1 MVFDLTEENFIMY
14 AMKYYDN
21 PYCKGMTEFMDDIKR
36 FKYIK
41 RLLGKYHC
49 GKGLKERLI
58 LNHIIVLNN
67 LFGVEAATKMLFFKT
82 EERFWPQLKTFLV
95 FLNYMPE
102 KVVLSSTRTITDTDI
117 QVDLKIANILRK
129 V

>member
-1 MVFDLTEENFIMY
+1 MTFELTEENFIMY

-21 PYCKGMTEFMDDIKR
+21 PSCKGMAEFLDDIKR

-41 RLLGKYHC
+41 RLLGKYTS
-49 GKGLKERLI
+49 GKELKERLI
-58 LNHIIVLNN
+58 INHMIVLNN
-67 LFGVEAATKMLFFKT
+67 LFGVEATTKMLFFKIDKK
-82 EERFWPQLKTFLV
+82 FWPQLKTFLV

-102 KVVLSSTRTITDTDI
+102 KIILNKGVAIIESEIPLDD
-117 QVDLKIANILRK
+117 KIVEILRK

>member
-1 MVFDLTEENFIMY
+1 MTLELTEENFIMY

-21 PYCKGMTEFMDDIKR
+21 PACKGMAEFLDDIKR

-41 RLLGKYHC
+41 RLLGKYTS
-49 GKGLKERLI
+49 GKELKERLI
-58 LNHIIVLNN
+58 INHMIVLNN
-67 LFGVEAATKMLFFKT
+67 LFGVEATTKMLFFKIDKK
-82 EERFWPQLKTFLV
+82 FWPQLKTFLV

-102 KVVLSSTRTITDTDI
+102 KIILS
-117 QVDLKIANILRK
+117 KGIAIVESEISLDDNIVEILRR

>member
-1 MVFDLTEENFIMY
+1 MTLELTEENFIMY

-21 PYCKGMTEFMDDIKR
+21 PSCKGMAEFLDDIKR

-41 RLLGKYHC
+41 RLLGKYTS
-49 GKGLKERLI
+49 GKELKERLI
-58 LNHIIVLNN
+58 INHMIVLNN
-67 LFGVEAATKMLFFKT
+67 LFGVEATTKMLFFKIDKK
-82 EERFWPQLKTFLV
+82 FWPQLKTFLV

-102 KVVLSSTRTITDTDI
+102 KIILNKGVAIIESEIPIDDNIVE
-117 QVDLKIANILRK
+117 ILRR

>member
-1 MVFDLTEENFIMY
+1 MTFELTEENFIMY

-21 PYCKGMTEFMDDIKR
+21 PSCKGMAEFLDDIKR

-41 RLLGKYHC
+41 RLLGKYTS
-49 GKGLKERLI
+49 GKELKERLI
-58 LNHIIVLNN
+58 INHMIVLNN
-67 LFGVEAATKMLFFKT
+67 LFGVEATTKMLFFKIDKK
-82 EERFWPQLKTFLV
+82 FWPQLKTFLV

-102 KVVLSSTRTITDTDI
+102 KIILNKGVAIIESEIPIDDNIVE
-117 QVDLKIANILRK
+117 ILRR

>member
-1 MVFDLTEENFIMY
+1 MTLELTEENLIMY

-21 PYCKGMTEFMDDIKR
+21 PSCKGMAEFLDDIKR

-41 RLLGKYHC
+41 RLLGKYTS
-49 GKGLKERLI
+49 GKELKERLI
-58 LNHIIVLNN
+58 INHMIVLNN
-67 LFGVEAATKMLFFKT
+67 LFGVEATTKMLFFKIDKK
-82 EERFWPQLKTFLV
+82 FWPQLKTFLV

-102 KVVLSSTRTITDTDI
+102 KIILNKGVAIIESEIPLDD
-117 QVDLKIANILRK
+117 KIVEILRR

>member
-1 MVFDLTEENFIMY
+1 MNFELTEENFIMY

-21 PYCKGMTEFMDDIKR
+21 PSCKGMAEFLDDIKR

-41 RLLGKYHC
+41 RLLGKYSS
-49 GKGLKERLI
+49 GKELKERLI
-58 LNHIIVLNN
+58 INHMIVLNN
-67 LFGVEAATKMLFFKT
+67 LFGVEATTKMLFFKIDKK
-82 EERFWPQLKTFLV
+82 FWPQLKTFLV

-102 KVVLSSTRTITDTDI
+102 KIILSKGVAIVESEIPLDDNI
-117 QVDLKIANILRK
+117 IEILRR

>member
-1 MVFDLTEENFIMY
+1 MTLELTEENFIMY

-21 PYCKGMTEFMDDIKR
+21 PSCKGMAEFLDDIKR

-41 RLLGKYHC
+41 RLLGKYTS
-49 GKGLKERLI
+49 GKELKERLI
-58 LNHIIVLNN
+58 INHMIVLNN
-67 LFGVEAATKMLFFKT
+67 LFGVEATTKMLFFKIDKK
-82 EERFWPQLKTFLV
+82 FWPQLKTFLV

-102 KVVLSSTRTITDTDI
+102 KIILTKGVAIIESEIPLDD
-117 QVDLKIANILRK
+117 KIVEILRR

>member
-1 MVFDLTEENFIMY
+1 MTFELTEENFIMY

-21 PYCKGMTEFMDDIKR
+21 PSCKGMAEFLDDIKR

-41 RLLGKYHC
+41 RLLGKYTS
-49 GKGLKERLI
+49 GKELKERLI
-58 LNHIIVLNN
+58 INHMIVLNN
-67 LFGVEAATKMLFFKT
+67 LFGVEATTKMLFFKID
-82 EERFWPQLKTFLV
+82 RKFWPQLKTFLV

-102 KVVLSSTRTITDTDI
+102 KIILTNGVAIIESEIPLDA
-117 QVDLKIANILRK
+117 KIVEILRR

>member
-1 MVFDLTEENFIMY
+1 MTLELTEENFIMY

-21 PYCKGMTEFMDDIKR
+21 PSCKGMAEFLDDIKR

-41 RLLGKYHC
+41 RLLGKYTS
-49 GKGLKERLI
+49 GKELKERLI
-58 LNHIIVLNN
+58 INHMIVLNN
-67 LFGVEAATKMLFFKT
+67 LFGVEATTKMLFFKIDKK
-82 EERFWPQLKTFLV
+82 FWPQLKTFLV

-102 KVVLSSTRTITDTDI
+102 KIILS
-117 QVDLKIANILRK
+117 KGIAIIESEIPLDDNIIEILRK

>member
-1 MVFDLTEENFIMY
+1 
-14 AMKYYDN
+14 
-21 PYCKGMTEFMDDIKR
+21 
-36 FKYIK
+36 
-41 RLLGKYHC
+41 
-49 GKGLKERLI
+49 
-58 LNHIIVLNN
+58 

-102 KVVLSSTRTITDTDI
+102 KVVISSSQIILDADI
-117 QVDLKIANILRK
+117 AIDSNIANVLRK

>member
-1 MVFDLTEENFIMY
+1 MTFELTEENFIMY

-21 PYCKGMTEFMDDIKR
+21 PSCKGMAEFLDDIKR

-41 RLLGKYHC
+41 RLLGKYTG
-49 GKGLKERLI
+49 GKELKERLI
-58 LNHIIVLNN
+58 INHMIVLNN
-67 LFGVEAATKMLFFKT
+67 LFGVEATTKMLFFKID
-82 EERFWPQLKTFLV
+82 RKFWPQLKTFLV

-102 KVVLSSTRTITDTDI
+102 KIILTKGVSIIESEIPLDD
-117 QVDLKIANILRK
+117 KIVEILRR

>member
-1 MVFDLTEENFIMY
+1 MTFELTEENFIMY

-21 PYCKGMTEFMDDIKR
+21 PSCKGMAEFLDDIKR

-41 RLLGKYHC
+41 RLLGKYTS
-49 GKGLKERLI
+49 GKELKERLI
-58 LNHIIVLNN
+58 INHMIVLNN
-67 LFGVEAATKMLFFKT
+67 LFGVEATTKMLFFKID
-82 EERFWPQLKTFLV
+82 RKFWPQLKTFLV

-102 KVVLSSTRTITDTDI
+102 KIILTKGMAIIESEIPLDD
-117 QVDLKIANILRK
+117 KIVEILRR

>member
-1 MVFDLTEENFIMY
+1 MTYELTEENFIMY

-21 PYCKGMTEFMDDIKR
+21 PSCKGMAEFLDDIKR

-41 RLLGKYHC
+41 RLLGKYTG
-49 GKGLKERLI
+49 GKELKERLI
-58 LNHIIVLNN
+58 INHMIVLNN
-67 LFGVEAATKMLFFKT
+67 LFGVEATTKMLFFKID
-82 EERFWPQLKTFLV
+82 RKFWPQLKTFLV

-102 KVVLSSTRTITDTDI
+102 KIILTKGMAIIESEIPLDD
-117 QVDLKIANILRK
+117 KIVEILRR

>member
-1 MVFDLTEENFIMY
+1 MPFELTEENFIMY

-21 PYCKGMTEFMDDIKR
+21 PSCKGMAEFLDDIKR

-41 RLLGKYHC
+41 RLLGKYTS
-49 GKGLKERLI
+49 GKELKERLI
-58 LNHIIVLNN
+58 INHMIVLNN
-67 LFGVEAATKMLFFKT
+67 LFGVEATTKMLFFKIDKK
-82 EERFWPQLKTFLV
+82 FWPQLKTFLV

-102 KVVLSSTRTITDTDI
+102 KIILNKGVAIIESEIP
-117 QVDLKIANILRK
+117 VDDNIVEILRR

>member
-1 MVFDLTEENFIMY
+1 MTYELTEENFIMY

-21 PYCKGMTEFMDDIKR
+21 PSCKGMAEFLDDIKR

-41 RLLGKYHC
+41 RLLGKYTG
-49 GKGLKERLI
+49 GKELKERLI
-58 LNHIIVLNN
+58 INHMIVLNN
-67 LFGVEAATKMLFFKT
+67 LFGVEATTKMLFFKID
-82 EERFWPQLKTFLV
+82 RKFWPQLKTFLV

-102 KVVLSSTRTITDTDI
+102 KIILTKGVAIIESEIPLDN
-117 QVDLKIANILRK
+117 KIVEILRR

>member
-1 MVFDLTEENFIMY
+1 MTYELTEENFIMY

-21 PYCKGMTEFMDDIKR
+21 PSCKGMAEFLDDIKR

-41 RLLGKYHC
+41 RLLGKYTG
-49 GKGLKERLI
+49 GKELKERLI
-58 LNHIIVLNN
+58 INHMIVLNN
-67 LFGVEAATKMLFFKT
+67 LFGVEATTKMLFFKIDKK
-82 EERFWPQLKTFLV
+82 FWPQLKTFLV

-102 KVVLSSTRTITDTDI
+102 KIILS
-117 QVDLKIANILRK
+117 KGIAIVESEIPLDDNIVEILRK

>member
-1 MVFDLTEENFIMY
+1 MTLELTEENFIMY

-21 PYCKGMTEFMDDIKR
+21 PSCKGMAEFLDDIKR

-41 RLLGKYHC
+41 RLLGKYTS
-49 GKGLKERLI
+49 GKELKERLI
-58 LNHIIVLNN
+58 INHMIVLNN
-67 LFGVEAATKMLFFKT
+67 LFGVEATTKMLFFKIDKK
-82 EERFWPQLKTFLV
+82 FWPQLKTFLV

-102 KVVLSSTRTITDTDI
+102 KIILNKGVAIIESEIP
-117 QVDLKIANILRK
+117 VDDNIVEILRR